1 MAVIFMWLMRRWY
14 SKFMEERRAQQQRE
28 QAYRLRKA
36 AREEMRS
43 LQRYSESDLRRWIGK
58 DGGPLLMAVDG
69 LVFDV
74 TDGREF
80 YAPGGCYHALVG
92 HDATR
97 LLAKGLLE
105 PESAAGALEPLTNG
119 EREQLNEWKVH
130 YDIKYGPALGRLDA
144 ELLEAASPRVEE
156 ADTIA
161 AAGAWRAVESPSELH
176 ER

>member
-1 MAVIFMWLMRRWY
+1 MIVLVWLMHRWY
-14 SKFMEERRAQQQRE
+14 SAYTEKRHARQQQE
-28 QAYRLRKA
+28 EAYRLRKA

-43 LQRYSESDLRRWIGK
+43 LKRYSERDLRRWIGK

-69 LVFDV
+69 IVFDV

-80 YAPGGCYHALVG
+80 YAPSGCYHALVG

-105 PESAAGALEPLTNG
+105 PESDEEARQPLTSG

-130 YDIKYGPALGRLDA
+130 YDIKYGPPLGRLEPDA
-144 ELLEAASPRVEE
+144 LSNDVPPSN
-156 ADTIA
+156 D
-161 AAGAWRAVESPSELH
+161 AWREVELH
-176 ER
+176 ERR